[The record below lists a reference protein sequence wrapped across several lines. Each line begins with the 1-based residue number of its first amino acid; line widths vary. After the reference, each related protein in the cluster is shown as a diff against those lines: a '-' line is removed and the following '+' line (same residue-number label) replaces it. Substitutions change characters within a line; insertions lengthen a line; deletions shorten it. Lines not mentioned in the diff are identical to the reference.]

1 MQSIG
6 LIFMVCQLAYLGNS
20 NMSANYIRIRPK
32 EREDETLLHGRTTIS
47 LFGGPIVKFTEIND
61 DFAVLVGGRGG
72 LIINHAFSIG
82 GGGYGLVN
90 NIMVDNIPPRQD
102 YFLEFGYGGLV
113 LEYILRSRKLL
124 HLSVYT
130 LIGGGSLCYRDDWY
144 EPWDD
149 DAFFVD
155 EPGLDLM
162 LNVTKCFRIGIGG
175 SYRFITGVGLDG
187 LTNKDV
193 SGATA
198 GLTFKFGRF

>member
-1 MQSIG
+1 
-6 LIFMVCQLAYLGNS
+6 
-20 NMSANYIRIRPK
+20 MSANYIRISPK
-32 EREDETLLHGRTTIS
+32 QREDETLLHDRTTIGA
-47 LFGGPIVKFTEIND
+47 FVGPIVKFTEIND

-72 LIINHAFSIG
+72 LIINHAFIIG
-82 GGGYGLVN
+82 AGGYGLVN
-90 NIMVDNIPPRQD
+90 DIMVDNIPPRQD

-113 LEYILRSRKLL
+113 LEYILRPRKLL
-124 HLSVYT
+124 HLSVHT
-130 LIGGGSLCYRDDWY
+130 LIGGGSLCYRDNWY
-144 EPWDD
+144 EHWDD
-149 DAFFVD
+149 DAFFVA

-175 SYRFITGVGLDG
+175 SYRYIAGIGLDG

>member
-6 LIFMVCQLAYLGNS
+6 LIFMVCQLTYLGNFDI
-20 NMSANYIRIRPK
+20 SANYIRISPK
-32 EREDETLLHGRTTIS
+32 QREDETLLHGRTTIGV
-47 LFGGPIVKFTEIND
+47 FGGPIVKFTEIND

-82 GGGYGLVN
+82 AGGYGLAN
-90 NIMVDNIPPRQD
+90 DIMVDNIPPRQD

-113 LEYILRSRKLL
+113 LEYILRPRKLL
-124 HLSVYT
+124 HLSVHT

-149 DAFFVD
+149 DAFFVA

-175 SYRFITGVGLDG
+175 SYRYVAGIGLDG